1 MGETDHD
8 EPVVPILTQKEA
20 RLSLVIRSF
29 WIILHVSTCLV
40 VIANTIHKWE
50 SNEKIKL
57 IHLKMCGMGSY
68 SCLICSY
75 N

>member
-40 VIANTIHKWE
+40 VIANTIHKW
-50 SNEKIKL
+50 
-57 IHLKMCGMGSY
+57 
-68 SCLICSY
+68 
-75 N
+75 